1 MVRRGRAGVSGC
13 PEHTHC
19 AHSSD
24 GGRGTRG
31 RPPPRPRTI
40 YTRPAPTR
48 PHRSARHAPTA
59 RNAHA
64 PPRGE
69 AGGRGGRRPRRMRS
83 GCRGRGRVG
92 KRLRLATSPRA
103 VGARLQSA
111 RADVGAHVRSGGGA
125 VGAGRAPRAGAGVE
139 REGFSGEARAPR
151 RAPPRPA
158 RAWSRPCGEK
168 ARESARARAH
178 ARGQRR
184 SRAGRKGTAWRM
196 RGSDSFRHGGGGG
209 VGSSD
214 VAWRWAGFVTALRAS
229 QRRERVV
236 PSGPRRGSLAVTA
249 MSFRAVAALRGK
261 QRRWGC
267 GSVPCGFC
275 QFFAPKRLVIKT
287 GRLSVFF
294 FVLLTQKCGFL

>member
-125 VGAGRAPRAGAGVE
+125 VGAGRAPRAGAGVK

-168 ARESARARAH
+168 ARESARARALT
-178 ARGQRR
+178 REGKEGRVP
-184 SRAGRKGTAWRM
+184 AGKGRPGACAAATPSAT
-196 RGSDSFRHGGGGG
+196 GGGAVSGALTSRGG
-209 VGSSD
+209 G
-214 VAWRWAGFVTALRAS
+214 
-229 QRRERVV
+229 
-236 PSGPRRGSLAVTA
+236 RG
-249 MSFRAVAALRGK
+249 
-261 QRRWGC
+261 
-267 GSVPCGFC
+267 
-275 QFFAPKRLVIKT
+275 
-287 GRLSVFF
+287 LSRH
-294 FVLLTQKCGFL
+294 

>member
-1 MVRRGRAGVSGC
+1 MSGAHALRTQLRRRPGDKGEAAAPAAHYIYPPRPHPPPPLRTPRTDGAQCACAAAGGRRAAAGGAGPGACAAAAGEEAEWESACASRRHRGRWGLGCRAHAPTSEHMCAAGVGRWEPAERRAQARGSSGRGLAVRRVRRVAPRPAPRVPGAARAGRRRGRA
-13 PEHTHC
+13 
-19 AHSSD
+19 
-24 GGRGTRG
+24 
-31 RPPPRPRTI
+31 
-40 YTRPAPTR
+40 
-48 PHRSARHAPTA
+48 
-59 RNAHA
+59 
-64 PPRGE
+64 
-69 AGGRGGRRPRRMRS
+69 
-83 GCRGRGRVG
+83 
-92 KRLRLATSPRA
+92 
-103 VGARLQSA
+103 
-111 RADVGAHVRSGGGA
+111 
-125 VGAGRAPRAGAGVE
+125 
-139 REGFSGEARAPR
+139 
-151 RAPPRPA
+151 
-158 RAWSRPCGEK
+158 
-168 ARESARARAH
+168 RARALT
-178 ARGQRR
+178 REGKEGRVP
-184 SRAGRKGTAWRM
+184 AGKGRPGACAAATPSAT
-196 RGSDSFRHGGGGG
+196 GGGGD

>member
-1 MVRRGRAGVSGC
+1 
-13 PEHTHC
+13 
-19 AHSSD
+19 
-24 GGRGTRG
+24 
-31 RPPPRPRTI
+31 
-40 YTRPAPTR
+40 
-48 PHRSARHAPTA
+48 
-59 RNAHA
+59 
-64 PPRGE
+64 
-69 AGGRGGRRPRRMRS
+69 
-83 GCRGRGRVG
+83 
-92 KRLRLATSPRA
+92 
-103 VGARLQSA
+103 
-111 RADVGAHVRSGGGA
+111 
-125 VGAGRAPRAGAGVE
+125 
-139 REGFSGEARAPR
+139 
-151 RAPPRPA
+151 
-158 RAWSRPCGEK
+158 
-168 ARESARARAH
+168 
-178 ARGQRR
+178 
-184 SRAGRKGTAWRM
+184 M